1 MGEQRKQLEGL
12 LRFFLIMVAL
22 IFLSLG
28 IRLFYLQVMNK
39 EVYQTKSEQNRIR
52 LLVIEP
58 RRGDILDTNEQVLA
72 TSKPVFTITMSHIEK
87 EEQQKAIHKLAELL
101 DMPDLSAEAIQEMV
115 NNHKRKFEP
124 VEIVK
129 IPWGKESVE
138 LISRLEENRDE
149 LPGVNI
155 VEQPLRYYPNEN
167 LAGHIL
173 GFIGQIDEQELE
185 QHGREVY
192 ALNDK
197 IGKTGLERV
206 YERYKEPDTGVEM
219 GLRGKKGAQQVE
231 VDARGRVIGEL
242 PLVIQP
248 IPGNTLQLTMDGKL
262 QKAMEES
269 LDEVIA
275 EIKKKFPKAGAAGA
289 VAIDVKTGAI
299 LAIASKPDMNSND
312 FVDGS
317 FAKKADYYNDKKL
330 LPVYN
335 RAIQGTYPP
344 GSTFKPITAMAGLAS
359 GKVKVT
365 DTSIYC
371 DGRYW
376 KPPYIKCW
384 NAHGAVNFHKAIA
397 VSCNTYFQHVGDQ
410 AGIKYIDQVAREF
423 GLGEKTGLTDLL
435 GESAGILPSPERKKE
450 LNEKWVL
457 EKHEEKVAQIEAKY
471 AKLTNQAE
479 SDKAKQRLNR
489 EKNQTLRIEESRYKI
504 DYDFYVNWRPYET
517 FNTSIGQGDNN
528 YTILQLANYIATLA
542 NGGNR
547 YKPYLVQKIISPAGK
562 TLKAFEP
569 QLEHKV
575 TLDPEI
581 LAETRKGMLQVT
593 QPGGTAYSLF
603 KSFPPEIQVGAKTG
617 TAQTGRAGDEK
628 NKEFHGVFVA
638 FAPYDN
644 PQIAFA
650 GLVEYG
656 ESGGGSAGLV
666 AKAVF
671 EEYFGITPR
680 AEDIK
685 DRTLPSPL
693 EEDLLS
699 VYQGD

>member
-1 MGEQRKQLEGL
+1 M
-12 LRFFLIMVAL
+12 
-22 IFLSLG
+22 
-28 IRLFYLQVMNK
+28 
-39 EVYQTKSEQNRIR
+39 
-52 LLVIEP
+52 
-58 RRGDILDTNEQVLA
+58 
-72 TSKPVFTITMSHIEK
+72 
-87 EEQQKAIHKLAELL
+87 
-101 DMPDLSAEAIQEMV
+101 
-115 NNHKRKFEP
+115 
-124 VEIVK
+124 
-129 IPWGKESVE
+129 
-138 LISRLEENRDE
+138 
-149 LPGVNI
+149 
-155 VEQPLRYYPNEN
+155 
-167 LAGHIL
+167 
-173 GFIGQIDEQELE
+173 
-185 QHGREVY
+185 
-192 ALNDK
+192 
-197 IGKTGLERV
+197 
-206 YERYKEPDTGVEM
+206 
-219 GLRGKKGAQQVE
+219 
-231 VDARGRVIGEL
+231 
-242 PLVIQP
+242 
-248 IPGNTLQLTMDGKL
+248 
-262 QKAMEES
+262 
-269 LDEVIA
+269 
-275 EIKKKFPKAGAAGA
+275 
-289 VAIDVKTGAI
+289 
-299 LAIASKPDMNSND
+299 
-312 FVDGS
+312 
-317 FAKKADYYNDKKL
+317 
-330 LPVYN
+330 
-335 RAIQGTYPP
+335 
-344 GSTFKPITAMAGLAS
+344 
-359 GKVKVT
+359 
-365 DTSIYC
+365 
-371 DGRYW
+371 
-376 KPPYIKCW
+376 
-384 NAHGAVNFHKAIA
+384 
-397 VSCNTYFQHVGDQ
+397 
-410 AGIKYIDQVAREF
+410 
-423 GLGEKTGLTDLL
+423 
-435 GESAGILPSPERKKE
+435 
-450 LNEKWVL
+450 L

-562 TLKAFEP
+562 TLKVFEP